1 MTSNEF
7 QVLKGKDCVLSLSHG
22 LKHCVNIGL
31 DESSFGSSENE
42 GTAVMR
48 TSIFFF

>member
-31 DESSFGSSENE
+31 DEGCRVALV
-42 GTAVMR
+42 AVKMR
-48 TSIFFF
+48 AQQ